1 MIDEASKAKLRRFM
15 DARRKRDEEA
25 AAAKE
30 SEDDY
35 RELEAE
41 IYDDFLKSGVKGS
54 VSVDLGEPY
63 GTVRFQGR
71 ETYFG
76 RIIDKEAALEY
87 FEQRALVDEMTTPQ
101 ISKKRLNEL
110 INTIMESDDNTMPPG
125 IDYFARRGM
134 TITQQK

>member
-1 MIDEASKAKLRRFM
+1 MIDEAAKAKLRRLM
-15 DARRKRDEEA
+15 DARRTRDEDA

-30 SEDDY
+30 SEDEY
-35 RELEAE
+35 RDLEAE
-41 IYDDFLKSGVKGS
+41 VYNDFLQSGVKGS
-54 VSVDLGEPY
+54 VKVDLGEPY

-87 FEQRALVDEMTTPQ
+87 FEQRALVDEMTVPQ

-110 INTIMESDDNTMPPG
+110 VNTIMESQDNSMPPG
-125 IDYFARRGM
+125 IDFYARRGM